1 MRSSWTY
8 WLLTVNPFS
17 QRWSNKLT
25 TSILTIRSWRLLR
38 SLGTSMKRSPSQV
51 TVICKVHSI
60 TLRSF
65 LCMLSQTWAERCLAP
80 RVTTISWRT
89 LTSHSLSSQSQ
100 LDRELMG
107 KGRISRRGRNS
118 KLLMTWCLKNWKRR
132 RRFNWMSL
140 LTITPREEMASLRL
154 TTTSLN
160 WETMLKLF

>member
-8 WLLTVNPFS
+8 WLLTVSLFS

-25 TSILTIRSWRLLR
+25 TSILTIRSWRLQR
-38 SLGTSMKRSPSQV
+38 SLGISMKRSPSQV

-60 TLRSF
+60 THRSF
-65 LCMLSQTWAERCLAP
+65 ICMLSLTWAERCLVP
-80 RVTTISWRT
+80 RVITISWRT

-100 LDRELMG
+100 QGRELMG
-107 KGRISRRGRNS
+107 KGWINRRGRNS
-118 KLLMTWCLKNWKRR
+118 KLLMTWSLKNWKRR

-154 TTTSLN
+154 TTTSLS
-160 WETMLKLF
+160 WETMSKLF